1 MATNLQQEFCKLRDT
16 YIEKQFGRLNEM
28 QRAAVFTTSG
38 PLLILAGAGSGKT
51 TVLVNR
57 IANLIR
63 FGSAHGS
70 SWTPRE
76 VTEDDVKALRTALMT
91 GTDAPSWLDGML
103 RKDAVR
109 SWNVMAITFTNKA
122 AGELKERLRNMLG
135 GEEGDEVFA
144 STFHSACVRIL
155 RRWAEEIGYPRSFTI
170 YDTDDSQRV
179 MKTVYKELSV
189 DDKFFPVKSAINQMS
204 RWKDQ
209 LVSPAEALQTP
220 AKDTKGALAARVY
233 AAYEKKLKEA
243 GAFDFDD
250 LIYQTVQLLAEHK
263 EARDFYQN
271 KYRYLLVDEYQDTSV
286 AQFRLV
292 SLLTGPEKNICV
304 VGDDDQSIYRFRG
317 ATIENILNFERVYP
331 GTKTI
336 RLEQHYRS
344 TSNILNA
351 ANCVIQ
357 HNTERKGKTLW
368 TQNGEGDKVQVY
380 TAENEQD
387 EASHIADII
396 GQHLREGGH
405 LADHAVLY
413 RMNAQ
418 SAPLESYFTRAG
430 IPHKIVG
437 GQRFNDRKEVKDI
450 HSYMSIVAN
459 PRDDVRLRRI
469 INEPARKIGA
479 TTIDVI
485 ADLAGQEGVS
495 MLEIIRHADQY
506 AKLSRAIAPLYK
518 FYQIYE
524 RLQDSLENKTL
535 DEFASDVIEITGY
548 KAMLEADAAKGHE
561 DAADRLQ
568 NLGQLVNNV
577 KNYCDQQGE
586 EASLE
591 GYLEDIALISDIDN
605 YNESA
610 DQVVLMT
617 IHSAK
622 GLEFPYVFL
631 IGMEEGVFPSEMSKY
646 SEADLEEERRLAYV
660 GITRAKKELYISN
673 SVTRMLYGR
682 TQRNEPSRFLREI
695 EPEYLEE
702 TRSPVLEQRSR
713 LGGWGSSYS
722 DTVPGGA
729 SGYSGAS
736 GWGRGSASYGSY
748 GGSTGY
754 GNHSGYLNRE
764 YNAGES
770 RGFGSGYAGRGS
782 SSSGYGSS
790 YGGSHSGSVGG
801 SGGFGSGYSRP
812 ATPETPAKQ
821 INFTGT
827 PAAKTNANTTKHY
840 EPGDVVEHK
849 VFGRGTVVAVKPAA
863 GDQIVEIRFEK
874 VGIKKTMA
882 NFAPLTKITEE

>member
-57 IANLIR
+57 IASLIR

-91 GTDAPSWLDGML
+91 GTDAPVWLDGML

-250 LIYQTVQLLAEHK
+250 LIYQTVQLLTEHK
-263 EARDFYQN
+263 EARDFYQS

-336 RLEQHYRS
+336 RLEQNYRS

-713 LGGWGSSYS
+713 LGGWGSNYS

-736 GWGRGSASYGSY
+736 GWGRGSSSYGSY

-754 GNHSGYLNRE
+754 GNRSGYLNRE

-770 RGFGSGYAGRGS
+770 RGFGSGYTGRGS

-790 YGGSHSGSVGG
+790 YGSRSGSVGG

-821 INFTGT
+821 INFTGM

-874 VGIKKTMA
+874 VGVKKTMA

>member
-91 GTDAPSWLDGML
+91 GTDAPGWLDGML

-263 EARDFYQN
+263 EVRDFYQN

-336 RLEQHYRS
+336 RLEQNYRS

-736 GWGRGSASYGSY
+736 GWGRGSSSYGSY

-754 GNHSGYLNRE
+754 GNRSGYLNRE

-782 SSSGYGSS
+782 SSSGYGSG
-790 YGGSHSGSVGG
+790 YSGSASS

-812 ATPETPAKQ
+812 AAPKTPAKQ

-827 PAAKTNANTTKHY
+827 PAAKTNANTKKHY